1 MTKQEQQ
8 QLIEKLK
15 DDIFEL
21 RQELKLKQ
29 NRIEELKQL
38 NEKVFEQKLKL
49 KLNVLNSVNK
59 FKEQLKKD
67 FKKW

>member
-15 DDIFEL
+15 DNIFEL

-38 NEKVFEQKLKL
+38 NEKVFEQKL
-49 KLNVLNSVNK
+49 
-59 FKEQLKKD
+59 
-67 FKKW
+67 

>member
-15 DDIFEL
+15 DDVFEL

>member
-21 RQELKLKQ
+21 RQELKLKE

-38 NEKVFEQKLKL
+38 NERVFEQKLKL

>member
-8 QLIEKLK
+8 ELIEKLK
-15 DDIFEL
+15 DDVFEL

-29 NRIEELKQL
+29 RIIEDLEDA
-38 NEKVFEQKLKL
+38 KLKL
-49 KLNVLNSVNK
+49 KLNALNSAIK
-59 FKEQLKKD
+59 FKEQLKEE

>member
-1 MTKQEQQ
+1 MNKQEQQ

-15 DDIFEL
+15 DDVFEL

-29 NRIEELKQL
+29 NRIEEL
-38 NEKVFEQKLKL
+38 EEAKLKL
-49 KLNVLNSVNK
+49 KLNTLNLAIK
-59 FKEQLKKD
+59 FKEQLKEE

>member
-21 RQELKLKQ
+21 RQELKLKE

>member
-21 RQELKLKQ
+21 RQELKLKE

-38 NEKVFEQKLKL
+38 NEIVFEQKLKL

>member
-29 NRIEELKQL
+29 NRIEELKLL

-49 KLNVLNSVNK
+49 KLNILNSVNK

>member
-38 NEKVFEQKLKL
+38 NERVFEQKLKL

>member
-15 DDIFEL
+15 DNIFEL

-49 KLNVLNSVNK
+49 KLSVLISVNK

>member
-49 KLNVLNSVNK
+49 KLNILNSVNK

>member
-8 QLIEKLK
+8 ELIEKLK
-15 DDIFEL
+15 DDVFEL

-29 NRIEELKQL
+29 ERIEYL
-38 NEKVFEQKLKL
+38 EKAKIKLKGM
-49 KLNVLNSVNK
+49 VLNLTNT
-59 FKEQLKKD
+59 FKEQLKED

>member
-8 QLIEKLK
+8 ELIEKLK

>member
-1 MTKQEQQ
+1 MK
-8 QLIEKLK
+8 
-15 DDIFEL
+15 
-21 RQELKLKQ
+21 LKLKQ

>member
-21 RQELKLKQ
+21 RQE
-29 NRIEELKQL
+29 RIEELKQL

>member
-8 QLIEKLK
+8 ELIEKLK
-15 DDIFEL
+15 DDVFEL

-59 FKEQLKKD
+59 FKEQLKEE